1 MRLTS
6 ILFAACAA
14 AVAPAIDAAPVFAQA
29 WPAKPI
35 RIIVPFPAGG
45 SVDSFG
51 RVLAARLQEQLKT
64 SVIVENRGG
73 AGGNIGANQV
83 AKSPPDGYTLLLNTN
98 GQAISP
104 SIYKSLPY
112 DSDKD
117 LVRIS
122 ALTGTSTVIVINPKL
137 PAKNFQEFVA
147 LAKSQPGVMN
157 YGSTGVGNALHLTME
172 LVMIETG
179 INLQMVPFTG
189 DAPLFNTLISGE
201 IHAALVP
208 TTTAR
213 GHVESGAIRAIAMT
227 TAKRVATWH
236 DTPTIAEQGLPDFAV
251 SGWLGLF
258 APSGTPR
265 EIVDALARESKVAI
279 ASPDTQ
285 KALVA
290 LTLDPLATTPEEF
303 EKIYQSDR
311 AKFQKIIKDA
321 RIPLQD

>member
-1 MRLTS
+1 MRISRLS
-6 ILFAACAA
+6 SAVFVASALFAAGCASA
-14 AVAPAIDAAPVFAQA
+14 LAQT
-29 WPAKPI
+29 WPSKPI
-35 RIIVPFPAGG
+35 KIIVPFPAGG
-45 SVDSFG
+45 SVDSMG

-64 SVIVENRGG
+64 SVIIDNRGG
-73 AGGNIGANQV
+73 AGGNVGAALV
-83 AKSPPDGYTLLLNTN
+83 AKSTPDGYTFLLNTN

-117 LVRIS
+117 LVRVS

-147 LAKSQPGVMN
+147 LAKSKPGAMN

-189 DAPLFNTLISGE
+189 DAPLFNSLIAGE
-201 IHAALVP
+201 IQAALVP

-213 GHVESGAIRAIAMT
+213 GHVESGSLRAIAMT
-227 TAKRVATWH
+227 TAKRVESWP
-236 DTPTIAEQGLPDFAV
+236 DTPTIAEQGLPNFAV

-258 APSGTPR
+258 APAGTPR
-265 EIVDALARESKVAI
+265 EIVDAVALESKLAMKT
-279 ASPDTQ
+279 PEMQ
-285 KALVA
+285 KALAA
-290 LTLDPLATTPEEF
+290 LTLDPLGSTPDEF
-303 EKIYQSDR
+303 EAIYNSDR

-321 RIPLQD
+321 KIPLQD